1 MSKLSG
7 HRVLVAM
14 TISALAATAQAG
26 VQSPLK
32 VMEST
37 EELANDRDVAKVR
50 ATLEMNQIKP
60 VVESNMV
67 QLREMFT
74 TADDLKP
81 MNELLETNPGL
92 LSRFPNRF
100 EFADFSVD
108 ELLEITSRRIEEYSY
123 RFTVKAW
130 QKYTDMIAL
139 AFSARDTETWGNA
152 RFIANQLERI
162 YIQHATRCV
171 KQPPKNHNDLLLI
184 TLEDIVPIEMPRRK
198 NRIGFGV

>member
-1 MSKLSG
+1 MSKLAG

-14 TISALAATAQAG
+14 TISALAASAQAG

-32 VMEST
+32 IMEST

-81 MNELLETNPGL
+81 MYELLAAVSSLRDRDSTNI
-92 LSRFPNRF
+92 R
-100 EFADFSVD
+100 
-108 ELLEITSRRIEEYSY
+108 
-123 RFTVKAW
+123 AW
-130 QKYTDMIAL
+130 GSCH
-139 AFSARDTETWGNA
+139 SACHGACHGA
-152 RFIANQLERI
+152 RGWR
-162 YIQHATRCV
+162 
-171 KQPPKNHNDLLLI
+171 
-184 TLEDIVPIEMPRRK
+184 
-198 NRIGFGV
+198 

>member
-1 MSKLSG
+1 
-7 HRVLVAM
+7 
-14 TISALAATAQAG
+14 
-26 VQSPLK
+26 
-32 VMEST
+32 
-37 EELANDRDVAKVR
+37 
-50 ATLEMNQIKP
+50 
-60 VVESNMV
+60 
-67 QLREMFT
+67 
-74 TADDLKP
+74 

-100 EFADFSVD
+100 EFADFSVE
-108 ELLEITSRRIEEYSY
+108 ELLEITNRRIEEYSY

-184 TLEDIVPIEMPRRK
+184 TPEDIVPIEMPRRK
-198 NRIGFGV
+198 NRIGFLKK

>member
-1 MSKLSG
+1 MATDDSFGTIVLSG
-7 HRVLVAM
+7 EA
-14 TISALAATAQAG
+14 IADSAADNTVKLDATGLAPDTW
-26 VQSPLK
+26 
-32 VMEST
+32 
-37 EELANDRDVAKVR
+37 
-50 ATLEMNQIKP
+50 
-60 VVESNMV
+60 
-67 QLREMFT
+67 
-74 TADDLKP
+74 
-81 MNELLETNPGL
+81 
-92 LSRFPNRF
+92 
-100 EFADFSVD
+100 
-108 ELLEITSRRIEEYSY
+108 YSY

-184 TLEDIVPIEMPRRK
+184 TPEDIVPIEMPRRK